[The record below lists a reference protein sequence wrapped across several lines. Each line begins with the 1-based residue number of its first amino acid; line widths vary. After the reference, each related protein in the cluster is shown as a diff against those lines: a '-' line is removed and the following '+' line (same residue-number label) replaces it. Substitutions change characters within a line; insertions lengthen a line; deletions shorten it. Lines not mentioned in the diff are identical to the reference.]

1 MLIDTHCHLYFDAF
15 NADREQAI
23 ARMLSAGVAGAVVV
37 GIDAATSDQARAL
50 ALSHPQ
56 LRYSAGLHPAEE
68 FPVGFVHGGDFDAE
82 AFLTRFWQ
90 GEPKPIAVGECG
102 MDLHWKTNPPAL
114 QHAVFTAQLAFARE
128 RELAAIVHSREADA
142 ETLAA
147 LMAVPGTRGVLHCF
161 AGNAGLLDFAVRHGW
176 YVSFAGNVT
185 YPKAEELRRAAWNV
199 PLKFLLVETDAP
211 FLAPQSRRGKRSEPA
226 DVVETARTLAAVRGI
241 PEDEMH
247 AILSANAKRLF
258 GPRWPSPA

>member
-1 MLIDTHCHLYFDAF
+1 MLIDTHCHLYFDKF

-23 ARMLSAGVAGAVVV
+23 ARMLPAGVAGAVVV
-37 GIDAATSDQARAL
+37 GIDAATSEQARAL
-50 ALSHPQ
+50 AALHPQ

-68 FPVGFVHGGDFDAE
+68 FPVGYIHDGEFDAA
-82 AFLTRFWQ
+82 AFLNRWWQ
-90 GEPKPIAVGECG
+90 GEPKPVAVGECG
-102 MDLHWKTNPPAL
+102 MDLHWQTNPPAL

-128 RELAAIVHSREADA
+128 RELPAIVHSREADA

-147 LMAVPGTRGVLHCF
+147 LEAVPGTSGVLHCF
-161 AGNAGLLDFAVRHGW
+161 AGDPGLLDFAVQHGW

-185 YPKAEELRRAAWNV
+185 YPKAEELRRAAWKV

-211 FLAPQSRRGKRSEPA
+211 FMAPQSRRGKRSEPA

-241 PEDEMH
+241 PEEEMQ
-247 AILSANAKRLF
+247 AILTANAKRLF
-258 GPRWPSPA
+258 GARWPMPA